1 MMSRPRPL
9 HREVHP
15 FLDQPGC
22 FGCKAVTISF
32 GAVPGGARKAGREKA
47 AIQRRE
53 KGLEEYAKR
62 RKAGE
67 QPDGT
72 TLEKINAYDRRV
84 DTFEK
89 LERDLREDNPPEQV
103 EAVKKSTLNQR

>member
-1 MMSRPRPL
+1 M
-9 HREVHP
+9 
-15 FLDQPGC
+15 DKPGC

-47 AIQRRE
+47 AIQQRE
-53 KGLEEYAKR
+53 KGLIKYAER

-72 TLEKINAYDRRV
+72 TLKQIEEFDRRM
-84 DTFEK
+84 DTIEK
-89 LERDLREDNPPEQV
+89 MEPTLREDNPPEV
-103 EAVKKSTLNQR
+103 VDKLVNANRNTKKR